1 MLRHHKHNRF
11 KFDARETFK
20 ALCLQHMMLELCLI
34 TMIIHYI
41 YMYALSQVYT
51 GLQNLLG
58 KPVLL
63 CENNLTWTLLK
74 YVNSENSGVGNVEYD
89 LVAESYTILRVALS
103 VMHECFEPLH
113 KSFARL
119 PVMS

>member
-1 MLRHHKHNRF
+1 
-11 KFDARETFK
+11 
-20 ALCLQHMMLELCLI
+20 
-34 TMIIHYI
+34 
-41 YMYALSQVYT
+41 MYALSQVYT

-63 CENNLTWTLLK
+63 GENNLTWTLLK
-74 YVNSENSGVGNVEYD
+74 YVNSENSGVGNAEYD